1 MTRVVGTEGGDPAS
15 AKRVV
20 IAGAFAGL
28 VSRFVIAPLD
38 VIKIRLQ
45 LQPIPTFTP
54 TLPTTASSTL
64 TAVPPPPPLYR
75 GILPTLIRILREE
88 TITGLWKGNIPA
100 ELLYITYGAAQF
112 LTYRHLTT
120 ALDSSAFPFHNTLHP
135 SLKYFISGGL
145 AGAAA
150 TTVSY
155 PFDLLR
161 TRFAAQANGDRRI
174 YTSILHSIGQIRHSE
189 GYAGFFRGWGA
200 GVTQIVPYM
209 GLVFTTH
216 EATKKFLGDKL
227 DSESK
232 ILDAVSGGLAGVV
245 AKTGTFPLDLIR
257 KRLQVQGP
265 TRTRYILGDRL
276 PIYSGIWR
284 TAADVIRAEGPRGLY
299 RGLAVSLVKAAPLSA
314 AFFLFPIYF
323 TFLDLYNTREGYD
336 TLTLFHS
343 IIKNIHDIIIII

>member
-1 MTRVVGTEGGDPAS
+1 M
-15 AKRVV
+15 
-20 IAGAFAGL
+20 IAGAFSGL

-54 TLPTTASSTL
+54 TIQTTTPSALAS
-64 TAVPPPPPLYR
+64 APPPPLYR
-75 GILPTLIRILREE
+75 GILPTLLRILREE

-120 ALDSSAFPFHNTLHP
+120 TLDSPFYALPP
-135 SLKYFISGGL
+135 SLKYFVSGGL

-150 TTVSY
+150 TTLSY

-174 YTSILHSIGQIRHSE
+174 YTSILHSIRQIRRSE

-209 GLVFTTH
+209 GLVFMTH

-227 DSESK
+227 DSNSK
-232 ILDAVSGGLAGVV
+232 TLDAVSGGLAGVV

-265 TRTRYILGDRL
+265 TRTRYLLGDRL
-276 PIYSGIWR
+276 PVHTGVLG
-284 TAADVIRAEGPRGLY
+284 TARDVLRVEGVRGLY
-299 RGLAVSLVKAAPLSA
+299 RGLVVSLVKAAPLSA
-314 AFFLFPIYF
+314 ATMWSFEVAMGVLKG
-323 TFLDLYNTREGYD
+323 LDEHED
-336 TLTLFHS
+336 
-343 IIKNIHDIIIII
+343 